1 MGKAVL
7 AVFPRHMGWVPS
19 LLNVSDGFLQKF
31 PRRHDHLVRGNQVL
45 IGAVPERPLACSSEG
60 VVSLKTMTAPRKV
73 FGLHGFAI
81 LQVSIGGVSDQPVL
95 WSEFG
100 AFSREN
106 VFVKGHARTVDKGVL
121 PVVRIIDGNMPVN

>member
-19 LLNVSDGFLQKF
+19 LLNVSDRFLQKF
-31 PRRHDHLVRGNQVL
+31 PRRHDHLVRGNEMLIRAVL
-45 IGAVPERPLACSSEG
+45 DRPLTCGSEG
-60 VVSLKTMTAPRKV
+60 IVSLKPMTHPREG
-73 FGLHGFAI
+73 FGFHGFAI
-81 LQVSIGGVSDQPVL
+81 LHVSIGAVSDQSVL
-95 WSEFG
+95 WGELG